1 MKKYLKAKRLIR
13 VLIIIVVVS
22 TVLLTAYFFV
32 KSKHSDEEYLKIS
45 SSKGEKITNDE
56 VIDEPDQTEEEI
68 EEEESDFP
76 DEDIDTN
83 TDEQSEESTTSP
95 VAEPTSPPAQPQ
107 TQPSEQPAPA
117 PTNWWSYPSVIE
129 EIPVDQVSLNVVM
142 NKSRKLSASYA
153 PTDLVILQSMPG
165 IRVNKT
171 LYVRSIIVEPLRQ
184 LGAAAIAEGIDLS
197 VISAYRSYATQQ
209 GTYQYWVN
217 YNGGNVNAADQV
229 SARPGHSE
237 HQLGTTVD
245 FSTSE
250 IGDAIGSQFN
260 STKANSWLLNNAPR
274 FGFKLS
280 YPAGQETVTGF
291 AHEGWHW
298 RYNP

>member
-1 MKKYLKAKRLIR
+1 MFTIF
-13 VLIIIVVVS
+13 
-22 TVLLTAYFFV
+22 TLTGYFFFRNKNTEGNV
-32 KSKHSDEEYLKIS
+32 KIS
-45 SSKGEKITNDE
+45 TSEKEEIKGEDLIMET
-56 VIDEPDQTEEEI
+56 DQAE
-68 EEEESDFP
+68 
-76 DEDIDTN
+76 EDIQAELDDSTDEN
-83 TDEQSEESTTSP
+83 SATKTDEQPEVQTPPS
-95 VAEPTSPPAQPQ
+95 VVEPTAPPQQPQ
-107 TQPSEQPAPA
+107 TQPAQPPAPA

-129 EIPVDQVSLNVVM
+129 EIPVGQVTLNVVM
-142 NKSRKLSASYA
+142 NKSRKLSSSYV
-153 PTDLVILQSMPG
+153 PTDLVLLQSMPG

-171 LYVRSIIVEPLRQ
+171 LYVRSVIVEPLRQ
-184 LGAAAIAEGIDLS
+184 LGAAAQAEGIDLS

-217 YNGGNVNAADQV
+217 YNGGNVNSADQV

-260 STKANSWLLNNAPR
+260 STKANSWLLNNAPK

>member
-1 MKKYLKAKRLIR
+1 MNKYLKDKRPLR

-32 KSKHSDEEYLKIS
+32 KSMNSDEEYLNIS
-45 SSKGEKITNDE
+45 TSKSEKITDDE
-56 VIDEPDQTEEEI
+56 VNDEPDQPEEEI
-68 EEEESDFP
+68 EEEESDSP
-76 DEDIDTN
+76 EEDIDTN
-83 TDEQSEESTTSP
+83 TDEQPEEGTPSSVVEPSTSP
-95 VAEPTSPPAQPQ
+95 
-107 TQPSEQPAPA
+107 TQPSEQPTPP

-184 LGAAAIAEGIDLS
+184 LGAAATAEGIDLS

-260 STKANSWLLNNAPR
+260 SAKANSWLLNNAPR